1 MRPEDIR
8 GSGSDADEIMQLIE
22 LNMNL
27 EKGNEI
33 LTKLVNAL
41 KDQVNDLRE
50 LAELTKIKEFAMKMY
65 INTLEEKLNIDEE
78 DRMK

>member
-1 MRPEDIR
+1 MRPEDIK
-8 GSGSDADEIMQLIE
+8 GSGSDADELMQLIE

-33 LTKLVNAL
+33 LTKLIEVL

-65 INTLEEKLNIDEE
+65 INTLEEELNIDEE
-78 DRMK
+78 DRMR